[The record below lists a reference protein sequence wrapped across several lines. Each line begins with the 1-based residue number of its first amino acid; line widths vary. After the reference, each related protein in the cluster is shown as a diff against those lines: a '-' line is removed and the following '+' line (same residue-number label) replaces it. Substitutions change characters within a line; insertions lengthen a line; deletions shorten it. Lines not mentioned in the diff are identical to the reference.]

1 MFPRSFAY
9 MAPATVDEVLD
20 ALEAYPE
27 SKVLAGG
34 QSLIPILKMRLVD
47 LSHVIDLRHL
57 PWKTVRRDP
66 QSGDLHIGALVPH
79 RAIEEDGE
87 LGVRLP
93 ILHDAAHHIA
103 DLQVRTMGTVGG
115 AMAEA
120 DPAGDWPAVMLALG
134 AQVVVRDRQGT
145 HRLPAQELFVDP
157 YTPNLSHTQLLEAV
171 VIPAAAEQGSGAYLK
186 FERRAGSFAIASVA
200 AQVQLAEDGTVLAV
214 GIGLGGVGLTPI
226 KATEAEAY
234 LLQQPLTPERMRRAA
249 RLAMEQSAPL
259 DDIRG
264 SADYKREMVAVLTE
278 RALEVCR
285 QRQQGRMVEARV
297 F

>member
-9 MAPATVDEVLD
+9 LAPRTVEEVLA

-47 LSHVIDLRHL
+47 LTHVIDLRHL
-57 PWKTVRRDP
+57 PWKNTYRDG
-66 QSGDLHIGALVPH
+66 QGHLHIGALVPH
-79 RAIEEDGE
+79 RAIEEDIA

-103 DLQVRTMGTVGG
+103 DLQVRTLGTVGG
-115 AMAEA
+115 ALAEA
-120 DPAGDWPAVMLALG
+120 DPAGDWPAVMLALN
-134 AQVVVRDRQGT
+134 AEVVVRDRQGQ
-145 HRLPAQELFVDP
+145 RRMPVRELFVDP
-157 YTPNLSHTQLLEAV
+157 YTPNLTHTQLLEEV
-171 VIPAAAEQGSGAYLK
+171 IIPAEAEQGSGAYLK

-200 AQVQLAEDGTVLAV
+200 AQLRLAEDNTVLAV
-214 GIGLGGVGLTPI
+214 GLGLGGVGLTPI
-226 KATEAEAY
+226 KATAAEAY
-234 LLQQPLTPERMRRAA
+234 LLHQPLTPERMRKAA
-249 RLAMEQSAPL
+249 QLAMEQAAPL

-264 SADYKREMVAVLTE
+264 SADYKREMVGVLTQ

-285 QRQQGRMVEARV
+285 LRQQGRTVEARV